1 MAALTDGGFGS
12 RFHSETHVE
21 SPVAVFILSAAS
33 IVCFSA
39 MNVFVKLASADYS
52 IAQTVFFRSALAFIP
67 VAVMVYFHGGVRIL
81 KTQAGW
87 GHAWRGVLGMS
98 AMVCFFTSFALLPLA
113 DATAIH
119 FTSPLMLTALSVPL
133 LAERVGPHRWG
144 AVVFGMAAVLFMI
157 YPETGGDG
165 NAAGSLVALGAAFLG
180 AVAGI
185 AVRKLG
191 RTEHAVTIVF
201 YFTLCGTLLGGAAL
215 PFMWRPLQAGTFAG
229 LLAMGILG
237 GIGQILQTHAYSKA
251 PAAYVAP
258 FTYLSMFFAALG
270 DILIWGKWPG
280 WHVWAGSAAIM
291 ASGLYIV
298 YREARKK
305 RLTVGTGP
313 YDLPPSQPTE
323 IDEKK
328 PV

>member
-1 MAALTDGGFGS
+1 MTADADLRVPES
-12 RFHSETHVE
+12 HVE
-21 SPVAVFILSAAS
+21 KPVAVFALAAAS
-33 IVCFSA
+33 VVCFSA
-39 MNVFVKLASADYS
+39 MNVFVKLAAADYS
-52 IAQTVFFRSALAFIP
+52 VAQTVFFRSFMAFIP
-67 VAVMVYFHGGVRIL
+67 VSVMVFYHGGFRVL
-81 KTQAGW
+81 KTGVPF
-87 GHAWRGVLGMS
+87 GHVWRGVLGIG
-98 AMVCFFTSFALLPLA
+98 AMACFFGSFAMLPLA

-133 LAERVGPHRWG
+133 LGERVGPHRWG

-157 YPETGGDG
+157 RPEAGGG
-165 NAAGSLVALGAAFLG
+165 AAGSLVALAAAFLG

-185 AVRKLG
+185 AVRRLG

-201 YFTLCGTLLGGAAL
+201 YFTLCGTVLGGVFM
-215 PFMWRPLQAGTFAG
+215 PFMWSPVREGTFVYLA
-229 LLAMGILG
+229 AMGILG
-237 GIGQILQTHAYSKA
+237 GIGQILQTHAYSRA
-251 PAAYVAP
+251 PAAYIAP

-270 DILIWGKWPG
+270 DILIWGLWPG

-298 YREARKK
+298 HREARKK

-323 IDEKK
+323 EDEKE